1 MWKKHK
7 HFVIMVGKKE
17 QWCFFHEPDPN
28 GIKEN
33 ICRVEIKK
41 VKVVDS
47 WYSALIEGNET

>member
-1 MWKKHK
+1 
-7 HFVIMVGKKE
+7 MVGKKE

-41 VKVVDS
+41 VKLVDLQ
-47 WYSALIEGNET
+47 YSVLIEGNET